1 VLAIGKLVPAS
12 AAAVLKLI
20 DMLAAVAVKFAAFNV
35 FIFKHLPELAALLNI
50 EVAAVVLRLAPVVF
64 PFIVAAPIKFG
75 AAIFYPP
82 KTKLKPTALAL
93 LAPVA
98 IPVN

>member
-1 VLAIGKLVPAS
+1 
-12 AAAVLKLI
+12 
-20 DMLAAVAVKFAAFNV
+20 MLAAVEVKFAAFRV
-35 FIFKHLPELAALLNI
+35 FTFRHLPELAGLFNI
-50 EVAAVVLRLAPVVF
+50 VVADVVLKLAPVVF